1 MKEKFL
7 VIKEKQA
14 MLNKE
19 INQQAKKK
27 KKCIIL

>member
-27 KKCIIL
+27 RNV